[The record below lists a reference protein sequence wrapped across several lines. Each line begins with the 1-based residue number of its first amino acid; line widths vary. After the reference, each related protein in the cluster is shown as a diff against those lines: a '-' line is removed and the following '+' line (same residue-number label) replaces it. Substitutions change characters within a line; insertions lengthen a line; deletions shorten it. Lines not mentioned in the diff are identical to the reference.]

1 MSDHDFDFEPQPG
14 IPAPLPQGEEILW
27 QGSPDMKALASEAFK
42 IRWVTGY
49 MVALAFWRAFV
60 IWTESGLAKALP
72 TLVLYLL
79 FAVGTYLLVLLLAYV
94 QARATIYT
102 LTSARA
108 ILRVGAALQV
118 TFTVPYKVIEVAAL
132 GLTKRSKQGIGTLAL
147 QVPDE
152 MRLSYTVL
160 WPSARPWHIRHPQPA
175 FRCIPEA
182 EKVARILAEAA
193 QAKLNEPELT
203 HAPVGTATAGLAPAE

>member
-14 IPAPLPQGEEILW
+14 IPAPLPEGEEILW
-27 QGSPDMKALASEAFK
+27 QGSPDMWALAREAFK
-42 IRWVTGY
+42 IRWLTGY
-49 MVALAFWRAFV
+49 MVLLAFWRGYV
-60 IWTESGLAKALP
+60 IWSESGLAMALP
-72 TLVLYLL
+72 TLVLYLI
-79 FAVGTYLLVLLLAYV
+79 FALGTYLLLLLLAYV
-94 QARATIYT
+94 QSRATIYT

-132 GLTKRSKQGIGTLAL
+132 GLNKRSKKGIGTLAL
-147 QVPDE
+147 QVPED

-160 WPSARPWHIRHPQPA
+160 WPSARPWHIRKPQPA

-193 QAKLNEPELT
+193 QAKLNEPEFS
-203 HAPVGTATAGLAPAE
+203 AKPEAGASGLVPAQ